1 MKFKTDNVV
10 KLLTTKKANGG
21 QKTDS
26 RAYIY
31 IYADESGK
39 GTHFAKSEVKQ
50 RDAQMSF
57 VDRKNVEN
65 VAFPP

>member
-1 MKFKTDNVV
+1 MA
-10 KLLTTKKANGG
+10 KLLTLHG
-21 QKTDS
+21 QVINST
-26 RAYIY
+26 AYIYMLIYIYIYIY

-65 VAFPP
+65 VALPP